1 VRRAADGQ
9 GPHVGARL
17 RKEDGPHGVIPQVG
31 RNWSMAAHEAGFCFI
46 LFIFYSFSSFFLT
59 PI

>member
-1 VRRAADGQ
+1 MRRAADGQ

-46 LFIFYSFSSFFLT
+46 LFIFYSFSSFF
-59 PI
+59 

>member
-17 RKEDGPHGVIPQVG
+17 RKEDGLHGVIPRVG
-31 RNWSMAAHEAGFCFI
+31 RNWSSRPNWLLILFFFFLFFI
-46 LFIFYSFSSFFLT
+46 LFSIS
-59 PI
+59 